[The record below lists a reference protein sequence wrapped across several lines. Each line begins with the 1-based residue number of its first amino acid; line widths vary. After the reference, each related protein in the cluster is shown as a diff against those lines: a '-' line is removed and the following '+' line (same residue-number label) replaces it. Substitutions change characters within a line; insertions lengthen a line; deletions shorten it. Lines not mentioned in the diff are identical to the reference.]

1 MTNSEEIHRS
11 LIEEADDLE
20 EIKGEEISVG
30 DVFKSLAKHPLQ
42 IISRW
47 NWKSALLGAI
57 FRASFYFTVY
67 QASRETLIVT
77 LTAVLVELSFRF
89 ITSGI
94 SGALIQSFR
103 RATPAWLATAIVTIS
118 LPIFSHTVE
127 FITHYSQETFFN
139 NVFAAAEN
147 KARQKAFAVS
157 VLISVLSALFT
168 LFIVRK
174 GVLLVGAGKET
185 KSIWSDIKS
194 LPFLIIE
201 FIAFLPLEILKF
213 VKERRYLPAIG
224 IFLTFGLAVGT
235 LMGFFRG
242 KFSWA
247 WVTALGAWSILF
259 LITIIVAVLL
269 KFLKRKA

>member
-20 EIKGEEISVG
+20 EIKDEEISVG

-67 QASRETLIVT
+67 QASQETWLVT

-103 RATPAWLATAIVTIS
+103 RATPAWLATTIVTIS

-127 FITHYSQETFFN
+127 FLTHYSQETFFN

-157 VLISVLSALFT
+157 VLISVLSAMFT

-201 FIAFLPLEILKF
+201 FIAFLPLEILRF
-213 VKERRYLPAIG
+213 IKERRYLPAIA

-235 LMGFFRG
+235 LMGVFRG

-259 LITIIVAVLL
+259 LITIFIAVLL
-269 KFLKRKA
+269 KFLKRKV

>member
-11 LIEEADDLE
+11 LTEEADDLE
-20 EIKGEEISVG
+20 EIKDEEISVG

-67 QASRETLIVT
+67 QASQETWLVT

-103 RATPAWLATAIVTIS
+103 RATPAWLATTIVTIS

-127 FITHYSQETFFN
+127 FLTHYSQETFFN

-157 VLISVLSALFT
+157 VLISVLSAMFT

-201 FIAFLPLEILKF
+201 FIAFLPQEILRF
-213 VKERRYLPAIG
+213 IKERRYLPAIG

-235 LMGFFRG
+235 LMGVFRG

-259 LITIIVAVLL
+259 LITIFVAVLL
-269 KFLKRKA
+269 KFLKRKV

>member
-20 EIKGEEISVG
+20 EIKDEEISVG

-67 QASRETLIVT
+67 QASQETWLVT

-103 RATPAWLATAIVTIS
+103 RATPAWLATTIVTIS

-127 FITHYSQETFFN
+127 FLTHYSQETFFN

-157 VLISVLSALFT
+157 VLISVLSAMFT

-201 FIAFLPLEILKF
+201 FIAFLPQEILRF
-213 VKERRYLPAIG
+213 IKERRYLPAIG

-235 LMGFFRG
+235 LMGVFRG

-259 LITIIVAVLL
+259 LITIFVAVLL
-269 KFLKRKA
+269 KFLKRKV